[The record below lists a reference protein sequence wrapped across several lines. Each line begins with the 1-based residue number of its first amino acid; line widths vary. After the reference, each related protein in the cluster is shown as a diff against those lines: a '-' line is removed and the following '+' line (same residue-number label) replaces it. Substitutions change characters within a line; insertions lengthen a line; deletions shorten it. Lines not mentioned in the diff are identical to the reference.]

1 MWRRSLALTAAACA
15 LAACASTPESDKA
28 AQSYIYEPGRSARAE
43 PFDPQVITN
52 QKIGRPYQIEGRW
65 YVPARQDN
73 YDATGTASW
82 YGPQFHGRPTA
93 NGERFDMNALT
104 AAHPTLPLPSYV
116 RVTNLGNGRSAIVRV
131 NDRGPFAR
139 DRIIDLSKRSAQ
151 VLGFVNQGTAEVR
164 VQYLGP
170 KENEL
175 GQPALYTAALEKG
188 RSALRA
194 DFVPAGDQAQDLT
207 PSSLFIQAGAFS
219 QSRRAQRTLQ
229 SLAQVGPG
237 NIESVSVAGRKLHR
251 VLIGPFVGSDEAE
264 QARYQVAAAGFEDA
278 RIVRRN

>member
-1 MWRRSLALTAAACA
+1 MWRQSLALTAAACV
-15 LAACASTPESDKA
+15 LAACASTPGSDKA
-28 AQSYIYEPGRSARAE
+28 AQSYIYKPGKAGQSGN
-43 PFDPQVITN
+43 FDPQVITN

-73 YDATGTASW
+73 YNATGTASW

-131 NDRGPFAR
+131 NDRGPFAKN
-139 DRIIDLSKRSAQ
+139 RIIDLSKRSAE
-151 VLGFVNQGTAEVR
+151 VLGFASRGTAQVR

-175 GQPALYTAALEKG
+175 GGPTLYTAALEEG
-188 RSALRA
+188 AQAPPA
-194 DFVPAGDQAQDLT
+194 DFVPASNQAQDLT

-237 NIESVSVAGRKLHR
+237 NIESVSIAGRKLHR